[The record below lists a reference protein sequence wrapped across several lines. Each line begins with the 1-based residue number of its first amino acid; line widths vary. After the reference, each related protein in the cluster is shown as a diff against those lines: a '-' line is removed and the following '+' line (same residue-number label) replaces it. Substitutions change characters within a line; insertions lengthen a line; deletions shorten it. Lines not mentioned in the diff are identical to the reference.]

1 MRHLP
6 HEMTWQSGQVDIS
19 PRISIFCGFRDKIL
33 MPCAQLKQKS
43 SISAPPMIS
52 TTAQDETIKV
62 CMSSDLH
69 GSPKKARANERRLFP
84 FPPSPTL
91 PNPNGAFRRKTSH
104 QSPLRHENRA
114 RDRPTDRMTSR
125 IPERRTD
132 VRSVKAAIDMTFCNG
147 KCRLHFTKLI
157 SVALRPKKGPS

>member
-84 FPPSPTL
+84 SVPTVSQL
-91 PNPNGAFRRKTSH
+91 CQTRTALSAAKHRINRRFAMKT
-104 QSPLRHENRA
+104 A
-114 RDRPTDRMTSR
+114 RGTDRPTDRMTSR

-147 KCRLHFTKLI
+147 TI
-157 SVALRPKKGPS
+157 QN